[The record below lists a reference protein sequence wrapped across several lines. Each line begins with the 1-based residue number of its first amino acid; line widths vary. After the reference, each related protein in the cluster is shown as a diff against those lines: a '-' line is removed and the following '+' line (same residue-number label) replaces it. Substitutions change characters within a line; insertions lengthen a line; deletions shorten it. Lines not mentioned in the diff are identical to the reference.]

1 MQVTLQIFMA
11 EEWVK
16 NSWEEVNTKVQS
28 CLAVEKAV
36 GVLRL
41 EKESLSEK
49 IKEAIKA
56 RDSAEASL
64 KTTTR

>member
-1 MQVTLQIFMA
+1 MQVTQQIYVA

-16 NSWEEVNTKVQS
+16 NSQEEVNAKVQS
-28 CLAVEKAV
+28 RLAAEKVV

-56 RDSAEASL
+56 
-64 KTTTR
+64 